1 MFRVLNVFS
10 LDEVR
15 TLYGLATV
23 FPEALSNPAT
33 LGGVMLAWIVGPLAV
48 AIWRFER

>member
-1 MFRVLNVFS
+1 VLNVFT

-23 FPEALSNPAT
+23 FPEALSSPT
-33 LGGVMLAWIVGPLAV
+33 ILGGVMLAWIVGPLAV